1 MGLFTKILEHA
12 AGQQPDPQ
20 EQMFE
25 QGMYPG
31 DFGPGY
37 SGGQPLPQVAPPI
50 LPPSIDRETMEL
62 YLKVKTPKNPE
73 DLKGH
78 LRYWVFT
85 DDETAT
91 EVPTSNL
98 DAVGQQEILNDLQIA
113 IDFDGCDNCE
123 GLVNDKMIMTHGRVL
138 TDKSRSDYGD
148 KLRERVMPSVGISMT
163 GRHSSEESNRG
174 ERPRE
179 NRSIFGLFRN
189 NNHGGGGY

>member
-12 AGQQPDPQ
+12 AGQQQDQ
-20 EQMFE
+20 QNQMS
-25 QGMYPG
+25 QGLPY

-37 SGGQPLPQVAPPI
+37 TGGQPLPSMAPPI

-73 DLKGH
+73 NLTGNR
-78 LRYWVFT
+78 RYWVFT
-85 DDETAT
+85 DDDTAT

-98 DAVGQQEILNDLQIA
+98 DVSGQQEILTDLQIA
-113 IDFDGCDNCE
+113 IDFDGCDNCD

-138 TDKSRSDYGD
+138 TDKARSDYGD

-163 GRHSSEESNRG
+163 GRHNSDDARG

-179 NRSIFGLFRN
+179 NRSIFGLFKQ